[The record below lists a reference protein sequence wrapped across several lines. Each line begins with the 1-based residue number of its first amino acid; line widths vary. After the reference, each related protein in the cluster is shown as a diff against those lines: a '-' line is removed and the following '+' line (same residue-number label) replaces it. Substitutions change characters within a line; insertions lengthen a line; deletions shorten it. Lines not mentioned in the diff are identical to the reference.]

1 MGAHYAR
8 HADNAKNMC
17 MSDLAEKLCSK
28 GVLAILGGHSHLS
41 YVQSDRCHSLRV
53 DLVLVPLEFG
63 SQRFPRP
70 GAELWRVCDIKLG
83 KISGA
88 ATAPINSHN

>member
-1 MGAHYAR
+1 MVIYFSSTGV
-8 HADNAKNMC
+8 
-17 MSDLAEKLCSK
+17 AEKHCSK

-41 YVQSDRCHSLRV
+41 YVQSDRRRSLGV
-53 DLVLVPLEFG
+53 DLVLAPLEFG

-70 GAELWRVCDIKLG
+70 RVEFPRVGDIKLG

>member
-1 MGAHYAR
+1 
-8 HADNAKNMC
+8 MC

-28 GVLAILGGHSHLS
+28 GVRAILGGHSHLS

-53 DLVLVPLEFG
+53 DLVLAPLEFG

-70 GAELWRVCDIKLG
+70 DAELWRVCDINLG

>member
-1 MGAHYAR
+1 MGAHY
-8 HADNAKNMC
+8 ADNAKNMC

-41 YVQSDRCHSLRV
+41 YV
-53 DLVLVPLEFG
+53 LVPLEFG
-63 SQRFPRP
+63 SQRFPRL

-88 ATAPINSHN
+88 AIAPINSHN